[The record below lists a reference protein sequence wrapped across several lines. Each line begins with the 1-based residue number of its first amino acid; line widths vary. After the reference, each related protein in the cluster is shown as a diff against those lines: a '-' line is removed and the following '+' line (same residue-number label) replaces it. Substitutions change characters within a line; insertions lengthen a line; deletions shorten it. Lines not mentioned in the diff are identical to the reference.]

1 MARKIILF
9 LFIICVAVSAFAQKN
24 KKKSPKNSPKSSYFV
39 MLINGEEKP
48 AASYCPEDSI
58 LFDFAVLDSTIKD
71 YTYYW
76 WDNFYNVNI
85 HNTTPIKIAF
95 PLVSDDYK
103 VSIEFTIPTDSVDFI
118 ETLTTDINIDFIRTI
133 LDTSVCRGRNISVP
147 TNTHGILTYTDVQSD
162 EYTPWDTLHS
172 VSGCDS
178 LVRWHISMDPY
189 ITLEY
194 KISSCD
200 SVIWGDTV
208 VKRPPNIGGDWETT
222 IERIYYATDPDVSCD
237 TLKSLKITIIDP
249 PPYLQIQFD
258 QDMFCSGDDM
268 QGSITLETNFTAF
281 NWTYLDKDSTWT
293 ETEGSIEI
301 EYPGYYH
308 VHAYMDTSLYDTLRD
323 LRIVNC
329 FLEKDTLVEDCPLI
343 IPNVITPNGD
353 NQNEMLGI
361 KKLNP
366 VRENELTI
374 YDRWGKVVFHQR
386 NYKCIFKGSA
396 YLNQEDAF
404 KGISQGGQK
413 LPEGTYYYAFKYASI
428 PKTKKYTGTIVILR

>member
-1 MARKIILF
+1 
-9 LFIICVAVSAFAQKN
+9 
-24 KKKSPKNSPKSSYFV
+24 

-48 AASYCPEDSI
+48 AASYCPGDSI
-58 LFDFAVLDSTIKD
+58 LFDFAVLDSTIKN

-76 WDNFYNVNI
+76 WDNFHIGIEI

-95 PLVSDDYK
+95 PIVSDDYK
-103 VSIEFTIPTDSVDFI
+103 VSIKFTIPTDSVDFI
-118 ETLTTDINIDFIRTI
+118 ETLTTDIKIDFIRTI
-133 LDTSVCRGRNISVP
+133 LDTTVCQGRNISVP
-147 TNTHGILTYTDVQSD
+147 TNTHGILTYTDVQATV
-162 EYTPWDTLHS
+162 ETPWDTLHS

-189 ITLEY
+189 ITLKY

-200 SVIWGDTV
+200 SVIWGDIV
-208 VKRPPNIGGDWETT
+208 VKRPPNVEGDWETQ
-222 IERIYYATDPDVSCD
+222 IERMFYATDPDVSCD
-237 TLKSLKITIIDP
+237 TLITLDVTIIDTGV
-249 PPYLQIQFD
+249 LKIIFD
-258 QDMFCSGDDM
+258 QDVYCSNDDP
-268 QGSITLETNFTAF
+268 QGTIELETNFTAF
-281 NWTYLDKDSTWT
+281 GWTYLDKDSMWT
-293 ETEGSIEI
+293 ETEKSTDI
-301 EYPGYYH
+301 EYAGYYR
-308 VHAYMDTSLYDTLRD
+308 VHAYMDTSLYDTLQN

-329 FLEKDTLVEDCPLI
+329 FLEKNTLVEDCPLI

-374 YDRWGKVVFHQR
+374 YDRWGKVVFHQK